1 MRRQFVSLGV
11 LAVLIGAIALSARG
25 AEPAAAPSGLRAEF
39 IAEVDSVGKKLTDL
53 ANAMPQEK
61 YSWRPAPGIRSVSEV
76 YVHVA
81 GGNFLLPSF
90 MGVKVPEGISR
101 DMEKSVTEKA
111 KVIDT
116 MKKSF
121 EHVKSAATSM
131 ADADLD
137 KKVKI
142 FGGREISERA
152 LLVLILNHMH
162 EHLGQSIA
170 YARSNG
176 VAPPW
181 SEGPEPAP
189 AKKS

>member
-1 MRRQFVSLGV
+1 MKRQIVMGV
-11 LAVLIGAIALSARG
+11 VAVLIGGMAAAARG
-25 AEPAAAPSGLRAEF
+25 AEPAAAPTGFRAEF

-53 ANAMPQEK
+53 AGAMPQEK
-61 YSWRPAPGIRSVSEV
+61 FGWRPAPGIRSVSEV

-81 GGNFLLPSF
+81 GGDFFLPSF
-90 MGVKVPEGISR
+90 MGVKVPAGIDR
-101 DMEKSVTEKA
+101 DMEKTITDKA

-116 MKKSF
+116 LKKSF
-121 EHVKSAATSM
+121 EHVKEAAANMS
-131 ADADLD
+131 DADLD
-137 KKVKI
+137 KKVKV
-142 FGGREISERA
+142 FGGREMTQRA

-181 SEGPEPAP
+181 SEGGDPAP
-189 AKKS
+189 KKS